1 MKCPTALKILKELN
15 LCERTCT
22 IFNSFGNQTK
32 KVEVRKALK
41 ELRQAINS
49 HEKYKA
55 ALEKIRDTK
64 VRDDED
70 CDPYGALGIC
80 KDIARDVL
88 EETEKL

>member
-22 IFNSFGNQTK
+22 IFNSFGNSQK
-32 KVEVRKALK
+32 KAEVRKASK

-49 HEKYKA
+49 HKKLKT
-55 ALEKIRDTK
+55 ALEKISK
-64 VRDDED
+64 VEVNKVED

-80 KDIARDVL
+80 KDTASDAL
-88 EETEKL
+88 KETEKL

>member
-32 KVEVRKALK
+32 KAEVRKALK

-49 HEKYKA
+49 YKIFKN
-55 ALEKIRDTK
+55 ALEKISK
-64 VRDDED
+64 VEVNKVED
-70 CDPYGALGIC
+70 CDPYRALGIC
-80 KDIARDVL
+80 KDTALDAL
-88 EETEKL
+88 KAEKL